1 MSYFDDRQSSV
12 TNGLQLPRLD
22 KRHFLVEQLP
32 FPESTPFPGRTT
44 HQLEYD
50 SSPDLTGAREPI
62 SSAGTTIDFSEYA
75 MSPHITRILP
85 DINTGTLSFP
95 PAGSTT
101 TALRQPI
108 VIRGSGKKKTQ
119 ANHHPPKARKW
130 VISVSAIALLLV
142 ITLGTAFAVSPLGS
156 ENGHFINPIQLV
168 ANLVHNSSNNPSLI
182 AQQAQATATAC
193 NQVDGCDPNSGLGVI
208 TEPGGSSLDRFAY
221 GQCTFWANLRY
232 HQLKGFWVPWL
243 GNAYQWSYGAQ
254 MSGWI
259 VSSTPIVPSIIVLQ
273 PGVQGASYFGH
284 VAVVEK
290 INPDGS
296 VYTSNYNWYA
306 NGGWNTKSYWTF
318 KPGPGVSFVW
328 HT

>member
-22 KRHFLVEQLP
+22 NRHSLVEQLP

-50 SSPDLTGAREPI
+50 SSPDLTGALEPI

-85 DINTGTLSFP
+85 DINTGALSFP
-95 PAGSTT
+95 PTGSTT

-168 ANLVHNSSNNPSLI
+168 ANLVHNGSNNPSLI
-182 AQQAQATATAC
+182 TQQAAGRVGSKFGSNHAVWRWRALSLRLWPMYFLGEYAVPCIEGILGSLAWGCLSMGIWCEDVRLDCFEHSYRAFDYCTAT
-193 NQVDGCDPNSGLGVI
+193 
-208 TEPGGSSLDRFAY
+208 GGTRRQL
-221 GQCTFWANLRY
+221 FWACCCGR
-232 HQLKGFWVPWL
+232 K
-243 GNAYQWSYGAQ
+243 
-254 MSGWI
+254 
-259 VSSTPIVPSIIVLQ
+259 
-273 PGVQGASYFGH
+273 
-284 VAVVEK
+284 
-290 INPDGS
+290 D
-296 VYTSNYNWYA
+296 
-306 NGGWNTKSYWTF
+306 
-318 KPGPGVSFVW
+318 
-328 HT
+328 